1 MANLNIKSD
10 KDVIRKGCTKPSN
23 ELPSQISCARGFP
36 GALGSSRS
44 LQWKHMPGDVEGSW
58 VEVI

>member
-23 ELPSQISCARGFP
+23 VLLSQISCARGLP
-36 GALGSSRS
+36 GALGSRPLS
-44 LQWKHMPGDVEGSW
+44 V
-58 VEVI
+58 